1 MHCRTALSMND
12 LLGMMDRN
20 GPNGADLGT
29 SVLTEF
35 LGFSEKDEVV
45 FVSRLK
51 PLETEVLGFYC
62 HFFFPTRIQ
71 KLTASHTAGSLIL
84 PTCFSEVCL
93 PEVFLK

>member
-29 SVLTEF
+29 SVLTDR

-45 FVSRLK
+45 FVSCLK

-62 HFFFPTRIQ
+62 HFFLPHQNPETHS
-71 KLTASHTAGSLIL
+71 LTHCRKSYFTNMFLRSLL
-84 PTCFSEVCL
+84 A
-93 PEVFLK
+93 